1 MRQRLWV
8 AVGILVLFLVPF
20 PSLGH
25 RMQAAGVLP
34 FVGAVMQNSYA
45 LAYLVLLL
53 ALPLVSVTRRDGGA
67 GGPGISG

>member
-1 MRQRLWV
+1 MGL
-8 AVGILVLFLVPF
+8 LVLFLIPF

-53 ALPLVSVTRRDGGA
+53 ALPLVSVTRRDGGMEGRRRA
-67 GGPGISG
+67 ISG